1 MKTVSEIMTKNV
13 QFCTTHESLTTA
25 AKIMRDV
32 DCGSVPVCDSNRVIG
47 MITDRDIVI
56 KCIAEGNDASQV
68 HCHDVMTHDVVT
80 CSPDTDVHECARL
93 MAQHQ
98 IRRIPVV
105 DDNGNLMGICAI
117 GDLAQENIF
126 VNEAGEALSDISEP
140 DKYRH

>member
-1 MKTVSEIMTKNV
+1 MKKVSEIMTKNV
-13 QFCTTHESLTTA
+13 QFCTPHESLVTA

-56 KCIAEGNDASQV
+56 KCIATGNNVNEV

-105 DDNGNLMGICAI
+105 NEKGELMGICAI
-117 GDLAQENIF
+117 GDLAQENIYI
-126 VNEAGEALSDISEP
+126 NEAGEALSDISEP
-140 DKYRH
+140 DNYRH